1 MGDKLKKYYEL
12 VEAKGGL
19 KAKMRMA
26 MKTNVPS
33 NKAGE
38 AEDSPDVLA
47 KAYEIAKEI
56 LGADAPK
63 L

>member
-1 MGDKLKKYYEL
+1 MGQKLEKYYEL
-12 VEAKGGL
+12 VGQKAGL
-19 KAKMRMA
+19 QGKMRLA

-33 NKAGE
+33 AKAKE
-38 AEDSPDVLA
+38 APDTPDVLA
-47 KAYEIAKEI
+47 KAYEVAKDI